1 MKCRHYFKKGGLME
15 RVSEYIQAPQLAV
28 HALASDTAHSIARIY
43 FSYR

>member
-15 RVSEYIQAPQLAV
+15 RISEYIQSPHVAA
-28 HALASDTAHSIARIY
+28 HGLASDTAQSIARIY